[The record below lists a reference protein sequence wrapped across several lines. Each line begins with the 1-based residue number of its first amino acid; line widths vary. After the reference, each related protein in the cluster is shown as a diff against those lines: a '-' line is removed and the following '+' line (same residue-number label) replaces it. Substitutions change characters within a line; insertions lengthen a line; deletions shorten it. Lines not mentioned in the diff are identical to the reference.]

1 MANAP
6 AVAGIQGV
14 PQNLRKQR
22 ELLGYRYYDSMEVG
36 VVGQTEYKFFFE
48 TANKPTFRTNM
59 TTQSYIPKDE
69 KFEIRAIGMYLAPTF
84 IDWQTMTGTTTMA
97 TLAAAMNVFML
108 GSWSLHIGDKEYN
121 KGALHEMLS
130 INSEYVH
137 NALGIAPQAAYTLN
151 YFCEQRENPFFKN
164 AGVYGLD
171 TPVTIDGGFPFYV
184 QANWNAAIAKAQGA
198 AAIPLFV
205 YCTLFGRR
213 ERRAIG

>member
-1 MANAP
+1 MP
-6 AVAGIQGV
+6 ETSTIPGIQSV
-14 PQNLRKQR
+14 PGQLRKQR
-22 ELLGYRYYDSMEVG
+22 ELLGYRYYDSMEVTTTA
-36 VVGQTEYKFFFE
+36 QTQYKFFFE

-69 KFEIRAIGMYLAPTF
+69 KFEIRAIGMYFAPTLL
-84 IDWQTMTGTTTMA
+84 DWKTLTGAA
-97 TLAAAMNVFML
+97 TIPAIVAAVNVFML
-108 GSWSLHIGDKEYN
+108 GSWTLHIGDKEYN

-130 INSEYVH
+130 LNTEYIHDAASPV
-137 NALGIAPQAAYTLN
+137 PQALTLN
-151 YFCEQRENPFFKN
+151 YFVEQRENPFFKN

-184 QANWNAAIAKAQGA
+184 QADWNAGVAKAGGA
-198 AAIPLFV
+198 AALPLYL